1 MARGSRFTVRL
12 ADLEIQSIKKFA
24 EENHVLTS
32 WAVRWLIAVGL
43 ASETH
48 RPQDVRQTQIS
59 TRPLQLADERDLA
72 GQAMAPSRNIGEDCS

>member
-32 WAVRWLIAVGL
+32 WAVRWLLSAGL
-43 ASETH
+43 ASQTRS
-48 RPQDVRQTQIS
+48 RPPGVHQTAVS
-59 TRPLQLADERDLA
+59 TRPL
-72 GQAMAPSRNIGEDCS
+72 PIG